1 MPAIHADAELA
12 PRDVVARSVAVR
24 RLAGKAVYLDTTRI
38 SALEE
43 RFPGTCAI
51 ARAAGIDP
59 RSQAMPVTA
68 AAHFH
73 MGGIATDERG
83 ATSLPGLWACGEVAA
98 TGLHGGNRLA
108 SNSLLEGLVFGARI
122 AAGIRAEPRPA
133 PKGSLM
139 IPRRAHFE
147 SGDATRTP
155 TLQRLVGESLGPLR
169 QGPVMT
175 SALALLES
183 WQPVSRAED
192 DGVTLARLLLAAA
205 LERRESR
212 GAHYRSDHPQPSA
225 PAASR
230 SFVQSRP
237 APAVPLVRA
246 HVRVA

>member
-1 MPAIHADAELA
+1 
-12 PRDVVARSVAVR
+12 VTQV
-24 RLAGKAVYLDTTRI
+24 

-59 RSQAMPVTA
+59 RARALPVTA

-83 ATSLPGLWACGEVAA
+83 ATSLAGLWACGEVAA

-108 SNSLLEGLVFGARI
+108 SNSLLEGLVFGERI
-122 AAGIRAEPRPA
+122 AAGIRAARLPA
-133 PKGSLM
+133 PKGSLA
-139 IPRRAHFE
+139 IPRRAPFE
-147 SGDATRTP
+147 PGDAARTEA
-155 TLQRLVGESLGPLR
+155 LRKLVGESLGPLR
-169 QGPVMT
+169 QGPVMA
-175 SALALLES
+175 SALALLDS

-192 DGVTLARLLLAAA
+192 DAASLARLLLAAA

-212 GAHYRSDHPQPSA
+212 GAHYRTDHPQ
-225 PAASR
+225 AAAGTAAR
-230 SFVQSRP
+230 SFVQPRP
-237 APAVPLVRA
+237 APSTAFVRA